1 MSRTARF
8 NEWDRTPERVAAT
21 KFQRMKRE
29 ACVSDQLFDLK
40 LPDNARTDMVPAGKY
55 GIVHAIYLAAIGVAT
70 IGWLWLIAWCA
81 LQLI

>member
-1 MSRTARF
+1 LS
-8 NEWDRTPERVAAT
+8 ERIGET
-21 KFQRMKRE
+21 
-29 ACVSDQLFDLK
+29 CVSDQLFDSK
-40 LPDNARTDMVPAGKY
+40 VSDDACTDTFPERKY